1 MEKEYEGNGGKRSFV
16 FDESSKRRVEN
27 FEENGNKKPL
37 LLTFWAEK
45 ETKKKNTLTLSLTG
59 SFSLIAEKEENGQRE
74 STNTKESQDYSRNG
88 ANEPQLTS
96 EPKAKCFGVLK
107 GLLIQIHPKLI

>member
-74 STNTKESQDYSRNG
+74 KARTLRNPKTTQEMVPMSHSLLVSQ
-88 ANEPQLTS
+88 
-96 EPKAKCFGVLK
+96 
-107 GLLIQIHPKLI
+107 KLNALGY